1 VNPLFYILPAVF
13 LLNLPFGFWRQ
24 GVRKFSPAW
33 FVAVHAP
40 VPAVIALRILSG
52 MGFQLVTVPIVV
64 SAYFAGQFVGGRIR
78 RRRDESPAASV
89 PEGKGGG

>member
-1 VNPLFYILPAVF
+1 MNPLFYIVPAVF
-13 LLNLPFGFWRQ
+13 LLNLPFGFWRE

-52 MGFQLVTVPIVV
+52 VGFQLVTVPIVV
-64 SAYFAGQFVGGRIR
+64 SAYIAGQFVGGRIR
-78 RRRDESPAASV
+78 RRRDSRSAAV
-89 PEGKGGG
+89 DPRGDEGV